1 MQEIFFIQV
10 PAFIWYGDMSPREAR
25 ALSII
30 YHDLLEEAF
39 PEAAVHY
46 TPDQW
51 VRVDGIPKFDL
62 EQDIQVMLDVLLER
76 AVEILV
82 HHYEESL
89 ADADDVWLDWY
100 EGRLVGITGEE
111 DEQ

>member
-1 MQEIFFIQV
+1 MHDVYYIQV

-30 YHDLLEEAF
+30 YHDFLEKAF